1 MCIDP
6 VTAMAL
12 ASTIGGGTAAA
23 GTAAAATTLGT
34 IGTVATIGGG
44 LVTAYS
50 QVQKSKAQATAATRT
65 AVAQEEAAR
74 YAIEQGNQESD
85 KRRRAGAA
93 LQAENIAGMAAN
105 GMDVGS
111 AQALDVLGDTQ
122 SLITEDA
129 FTIREN
135 SRRQATNL
143 AQDAENSRAEAA
155 SAKSN
160 AFFAPVKT
168 LLSTASK
175 VGNKY
180 ASWAP
185 DARDANRTAAGAY

>member
-6 VTAMAL
+6 VTAIAGIQAAT
-12 ASTIGGGTAAA
+12 ASIG
-23 GTAAAATTLGT
+23 TTLGT
-34 IGTVATIGGG
+34 IGTISSIGGG
-44 LVTAYS
+44 VVSAYA
-50 QVQKSKAQATAATRT
+50 QVQNSKAQAAAATRT
-65 AVAQEEAAR
+65 AQSQDEAAR
-74 YAIEQGNQESD
+74 DAIEQGNQESD
-85 KRRRAGAA
+85 KKRRAGAA
-93 LQAENIAGMAAN
+93 LIAENKAGMAAN

-111 AQALDVLGDTQ
+111 AQALDVLDDTQ

-135 SRRQATNL
+135 SRRTATNL
-143 AQDAENSRAEAA
+143 AQGAANSRAQA
-155 SAKSN
+155 SSANSQ
-160 AFFAPVKT
+160 AFFAPVQT
-168 LLSTASK
+168 LLSTAAR

>member
-1 MCIDP
+1 MCFDP
-6 VTAMAL
+6 VTAIAGISSAISSIGTTL
-12 ASTIGGGTAAA
+12 GAIGTIASIGGGV
-23 GTAAAATTLGT
+23 
-34 IGTVATIGGG
+34 IS
-44 LVTAYS
+44 AYA
-50 QVQKSKAQATAATRT
+50 QVQNSKAQAAAATRT
-65 AVAQEEAAR
+65 AEAQDEAAR
-74 YAIEQGNQESD
+74 DAIEQGKQESD

-93 LQAENIAGMAAN
+93 LQAENVAGMAAN
-105 GMDVGS
+105 GIDVGG
-111 AQALDVLGDTQ
+111 AQALDVLDDSQ
-122 SLITEDA
+122 FLIEEDA

-143 AQDAENSRAEAA
+143 AQGAANSRAEAA

-160 AFFAPVKT
+160 AFFAPVQT

-185 DARDANRTAAGAY
+185 KANPTAVRTY